1 MKKHSNNYFE
11 QICQVQ
17 IKNLISIVDETLGTD
32 ITSSKKRAFTTADL
46 WNVQRNRKNFIQRR
60 YSL

>member
-1 MKKHSNNYFE
+1 MKKHSNNYFAKIS
-11 QICQVQ
+11 QLQLN
-17 IKNLISIVDETLGTD
+17 NLISILDETLGTD

>member
-1 MKKHSNNYFE
+1 MKKHSNDYFA
-11 QICQVQ
+11 QISEVQ
-17 IKNLISIVDETLGTD
+17 LNNLISIVDETLATD

>member
-1 MKKHSNNYFE
+1 MKKHTNNYIA
-11 QICQVQ
+11 QISKLQLN
-17 IKNLISIVDETLGTD
+17 NLINIVDETLATD
-32 ITSSKKRAFTTADL
+32 IAPSEKRAFTTADL